1 MNLLY
6 EYLYEQQVM
15 VKLKQEQNTLYSNVL
30 APHQLQLSSTP
41 AYQIQAHYAI
51 FRGGI
56 NYTNDAETRQ
66 SRRRQCVGKV
76 IFVHQISKFALYT
89 VATSNSRHRFNQN
102 ASTMTLNGTWQI
114 RFHVAAIQL
123 ALRIKQLLKYYYET
137 PFYNKKLPKIRL
149 ILFGTKIDR
158 MNRQST
164 ILVSNLRKDQQNRF
178 SALNIMLKCF
188 LNLKT

>member
-41 AYQIQAHYAI
+41 AYQIQSHYAI

-56 NYTNDAETRQ
+56 NYTNYAETRQ

-89 VATSNSRHRFNQN
+89 VATSKSQHRFN
-102 ASTMTLNGTWQI
+102 WQLECK
-114 RFHVAAIQL
+114 HDDYEWHL
-123 ALRIKQLLKYYYET
+123 ANPISC
-137 PFYNKKLPKIRL
+137 
-149 ILFGTKIDR
+149 G
-158 MNRQST
+158 
-164 ILVSNLRKDQQNRF
+164 SNLTCFENQ
-178 SALNIMLKCF
+178 IILKI
-188 LNLKT
+188 LL